1 MNKRLALLACMA
13 ASAAAIASAGPAAAS
28 AKTPDYDVVAGG
40 FVSPLHVTAGP
51 GKSVLVSQDFAGK
64 LTRIDRDG
72 STEDLSTDTPQGW
85 EVAGADTRGSTT
97 YFLESVGAGQGDPA
111 GLHGYLKSID
121 ARGDVETIADF
132 ADYERSHNPDGD
144 QHYGFGDDVS
154 AQCLA
159 AWPQF
164 PPPSYR
170 GIVDSHP
177 YALAV
182 RDNTAY
188 VADAGMNAVLKV
200 NLKNG
205 DIDTVAV
212 LPPRPAV
219 VPAGLRIPTDMMGNT
234 VEVPACVVGHE
245 YAFEPVPTDVGIG
258 PDGML
263 YVTSLPGGPEGP
275 ELGARGAIFRI
286 NPWNGDT
293 DLWAEDILS
302 PTGLAVAGNGDVYV
316 ASLFGGEILK
326 FTCDGDRSQFLAVN
340 MPADVDIS
348 GHTLYATV
356 DALGDPSQPPAGKV
370 IKADLR

>member
-1 MNKRLALLACMA
+1 MNKRLALLACTA

-348 GHTLYATV
+348 GHTLYATI

-370 IKADLR
+370 IRADLR

>member
-1 MNKRLALLACMA
+1 MKRRLALLACIT
-13 ASAAAIASAGPAAAS
+13 ASAAAIASAVPAAAS
-28 AKTPDYDVVAGG
+28 TKAPDHQVIAGG
-40 FVSPLHVTAGP
+40 LDSPLHVAAGT
-51 GKSVLVSQDFAGK
+51 GKDVLVSQDFAGK
-64 LTRIDRDG
+64 LTRISRDG
-72 STEDLSTDTPQGW
+72 SAEDLDTATPKGW
-85 EVAGADTRGSTT
+85 EVAGSDTRGSTT

-121 ARGDVETIADF
+121 SKGTVDTIANF
-132 ADYERSHNPDGD
+132 ADYERRHNPDGD
-144 QHYGFGDDVS
+144 QSYGFGDDVS

-159 AWPQF
+159 NWPNF
-164 PPPSYR
+164 PPATYK
-170 GIVDSHP
+170 GTVDSHP

-200 NLKNG
+200 NLKSG

-219 VPAGLRIPTDMMGNT
+219 IPAGLRIPTDMQGNT

-245 YAFEPVPTDVGIG
+245 YAFEPVPTDVAIG

-275 ELGARGAIFRI
+275 ELGARGAIFKV

-293 DLWAEDILS
+293 DVWADDILS

-326 FTCDGDRSQFLAVN
+326 FTCDGNRSTFLKVN
-340 MPADVDIS
+340 MPADVDIK
-348 GHTLYATV
+348 GNNLYATIDV
-356 DALGDPSQPPAGKV
+356 LGDPMQPPAGKV
-370 IKADLR
+370 IKADLP

>member
-1 MNKRLALLACMA
+1 MNKRLALLACTA

-28 AKTPDYDVVAGG
+28 ARTPDYDVVAGG

-164 PPPSYR
+164 PPPSYK

-348 GHTLYATV
+348 GHTLYATI

>member
-1 MNKRLALLACMA
+1 MNKRLALLACTA

-348 GHTLYATV
+348 GHTLYATI

>member
-1 MNKRLALLACMA
+1 MKRRLALLACIT

-28 AKTPDYDVVAGG
+28 NKAPDYEELAGG
-40 FVSPLHVTAGP
+40 LVSPLHVAAGS
-51 GKSVLVSQDFAGK
+51 GKAVLVSQDFAGK
-64 LTRIDRDG
+64 LTRINRDR
-72 STEDLSTDTPQGW
+72 STEDVDTGTPMGW
-85 EVAGADTRGSTT
+85 EIAGSDTRGSTT

-111 GLHGYLKSID
+111 GLHGYLKSVD
-121 ARGDVETIADF
+121 SKGDVDTIANF
-132 ADYERSHNPDGD
+132 ADYERRHNPDGD

-159 AWPQF
+159 NWPSF
-164 PPPSYR
+164 PPATYT

-219 VPAGLRIPTDMMGNT
+219 IPAGLRIPTDMQGNT
-234 VEVPACVVGHE
+234 AEVPACVVGHE
-245 YAFEPVPTDVGIG
+245 YAFEPVPTDVGIR

-275 ELGARGAIFRI
+275 ELGARGAIFKI

-293 DLWAEDILS
+293 DVWAEDLLS
-302 PTGLAVAGNGDVYV
+302 PTGLAVADNGDVYV

-326 FTCDGDRSQFLAVN
+326 FTCDADRSRFLAVN
-340 MPADVDIS
+340 MPADVDIK
-348 GHTLYATV
+348 GNTLYATI
-356 DALGDPSQPPAGKV
+356 DALGDPAQPPAGKV

>member
-1 MNKRLALLACMA
+1 MNKRLALLACTA
-13 ASAAAIASAGPAAAS
+13 ASAVAIASAGPAAAS
-28 AKTPDYDVVAGG
+28 AKTPDYDVLAGG

-85 EVAGADTRGSTT
+85 EVAGADTRGNTT

-121 ARGDVETIADF
+121 GRGDVETIADF

-164 PPPSYR
+164 PPPSYK
-170 GIVDSHP
+170 GIADSHP

-275 ELGARGAIFRI
+275 ELGARGAVFRI

-348 GHTLYATV
+348 GHTLYATI

>member
-1 MNKRLALLACMA
+1 MKKRLALLACITV
-13 ASAAAIASAGPAAAS
+13 SAAAIASAGPAAAS
-28 AKTPDYDVVAGG
+28 TESPDYQVLAGG
-40 FVSPLHVTAGP
+40 LVSPLHVAAGT
-51 GKSVLVSQDFAGK
+51 GKAVLVSQDFAGK
-64 LTRIDRDG
+64 LTRINREG
-72 STEDLSTDTPQGW
+72 AAEDLDTGTPKGW
-85 EVAGADTRGSTT
+85 EVAGSDTRGSTT

-121 ARGDVETIADF
+121 SKGHVDTIANF
-132 ADYERSHNPDGD
+132 ADYERRHNPDGD
-144 QHYGFGDDVS
+144 QRYGFGDDVS
-154 AQCLA
+154 AQCMA
-159 AWPQF
+159 NWPNF
-164 PPPSYR
+164 PPATYK

-219 VPAGLRIPTDMMGNT
+219 IPAGLRIPTDMQGNT
-234 VEVPACVVGHE
+234 AEVPACVVGHE
-245 YAFEPVPTDVGIG
+245 YAFEPVPTDVAIG

-275 ELGARGAIFRI
+275 ELGARGAIFKV

-293 DLWAEDILS
+293 DVWADDILS
-302 PTGLAVAGNGDVYV
+302 PTGLAVAGNGDVYA

-326 FTCDGDRSQFLAVN
+326 FTCDGDRSTFLKVN
-340 MPADVDIS
+340 MPADVDIK
-348 GHTLYATV
+348 GNNLYATIDV
-356 DALGDPSQPPAGKV
+356 LGDPMQPPAGKV
-370 IKADLR
+370 IKADLG

>member
-1 MNKRLALLACMA
+1 MNKRLALLACTA

-28 AKTPDYDVVAGG
+28 AKTPDYDVLAGG

-72 STEDLSTDTPQGW
+72 STEDLSTGTPQGW

-111 GLHGYLKSID
+111 GLHGYLKSMD
-121 ARGDVETIADF
+121 AQGDVETIADF

-164 PPPSYR
+164 PPPSYE

-302 PTGLAVAGNGDVYV
+302 PTGQAVTGNGDVYV

>member
-1 MNKRLALLACMA
+1 ML
-13 ASAAAIASAGPAAAS
+13 
-28 AKTPDYDVVAGG
+28 AGG
-40 FVSPLHVTAGP
+40 LVSPLHVTAGP

-64 LTRIDRDG
+64 LTRVDRG
-72 STEDLSTDTPQGW
+72 GTTEDLSTETAQGW
-85 EVAGADTRGSTT
+85 EVAGSDTRGSTT

-111 GLHGYLKSID
+111 GLHGYLKSMD
-121 ARGDVETIADF
+121 ARGSVDTIADF
-132 ADYERSHNPDGD
+132 AGYERRHNPDGD

-159 AWPQF
+159 DWPAF
-164 PPPSYR
+164 PPASYT
-170 GIVDSHP
+170 GAVDSHP

-182 RDNTAY
+182 RDHTAY
-188 VADAGMNAVLKV
+188 VADAGMNAVLRV
-200 NLKNG
+200 DLKSG
-205 DIDTVAV
+205 DIDTIAV

-219 VPAGLRIPTDMMGNT
+219 VPAGLLIPTDMMGNT
-234 VEVPACVVGHE
+234 VEVPACAVGHE
-245 YAFEPVPTDVGIG
+245 YAFEPVPTDVAIG

-275 ELGARGAIFRI
+275 ELGARGAIFKV

-293 DLWAEDILS
+293 DLWAEDIMS

-326 FTCDGDRSQFLAVN
+326 FTCGGDRSRFLAVG

-348 GHTLYATV
+348 GHTLYATI

>member
-1 MNKRLALLACMA
+1 MNKRLALLACTA

-164 PPPSYR
+164 PPPSYK

-348 GHTLYATV
+348 GHTLYATI

>member
-1 MNKRLALLACMA
+1 MKRRLAVLACIT

-28 AKTPDYDVVAGG
+28 SHAPDYEVLAGG
-40 FVSPLHVTAGP
+40 LVSPLHVTAGP
-51 GKSVLVSQDFAGK
+51 GKTVLVSQDFTGK
-64 LTRIDRDG
+64 LTRINRDG
-72 STEDLSTDTPQGW
+72 STENLDTNTPRGW

-121 ARGDVETIADF
+121 SKGDVETIANF
-132 ADYERSHNPDGD
+132 ADYERRHNPDGH

-154 AQCLA
+154 AACLA
-159 AWPQF
+159 DWPAF
-164 PPPSYR
+164 PPARYK

-182 RDNTAY
+182 RDGVAY

-200 NLKNG
+200 NLKDG

-212 LPPRPAV
+212 LPPRPAEI
-219 VPAGLRIPTDMMGNT
+219 PAGLRVPTDMQGNT
-234 VEVPACVVGHE
+234 VEVPACAVGHE
-245 YAFEPVPTDVGIG
+245 YAFEPVPTDIGIG

-275 ELGARGAIFRI
+275 ELGARGAVFKI

-293 DLWAEDILS
+293 DVWADHILS

-326 FTCDGDRSQFLAVN
+326 FSCGGDRSRFLAVN

-348 GHTLYATV
+348 GHNLYATI

-370 IKADLR
+370 IKVDLK

>member
-1 MNKRLALLACMA
+1 MA

-28 AKTPDYDVVAGG
+28 AKTPDYDVLAGG

-159 AWPQF
+159 AWPEF
-164 PPPSYR
+164 PPPSYK

-200 NLKNG
+200 NLKTG

-348 GHTLYATV
+348 GHTLYATI

>member
-1 MNKRLALLACMA
+1 MKKRLALLACIT

-28 AKTPDYDVVAGG
+28 TKAPDYEVLAGG
-40 FVSPLHVTAGP
+40 LVSPLHVAAGT
-51 GKSVLVSQDFAGK
+51 GKAVLVSQDFAGK
-64 LTRIDRDG
+64 LTRISRDG
-72 STEDLSTDTPQGW
+72 SAEDLDTATPKGW
-85 EVAGADTRGSTT
+85 EVAGSDTRGSTT

-121 ARGDVETIADF
+121 SKGTVDTIANF
-132 ADYERSHNPDGD
+132 ADYERRHNPDGD
-144 QHYGFGDDVS
+144 QRYGFGDDVS
-154 AQCLA
+154 AQCMA
-159 AWPQF
+159 NWPNF
-164 PPPSYR
+164 PPATYK
-170 GIVDSHP
+170 GTVDSHP

-200 NLKNG
+200 NLKSG

-219 VPAGLRIPTDMMGNT
+219 IPAGLRIPTDMQGNT

-245 YAFEPVPTDVGIG
+245 YAFEPVPTDVAIG

-275 ELGARGAIFRI
+275 ELGARGAIFKV

-293 DLWAEDILS
+293 DVWADDILS

-316 ASLFGGEILK
+316 ASLFGGEILT
-326 FTCDGDRSQFLAVN
+326 FTCNGDRSKFLKVN
-340 MPADVDIS
+340 MPADVDIK
-348 GHTLYATV
+348 GNNLYATIDV
-356 DALGDPSQPPAGKV
+356 LGDPMQPPAGKV
-370 IKADLR
+370 IKADLP

>member
-1 MNKRLALLACMA
+1 MNKRLALLACTA

-28 AKTPDYDVVAGG
+28 ARTPDYDVVAGG

-348 GHTLYATV
+348 GHTLYATI

>member
-1 MNKRLALLACMA
+1 MNKRLALLACTA

-28 AKTPDYDVVAGG
+28 AKTPDYDVLAGG
-40 FVSPLHVTAGP
+40 FVSPLRVTAGP

-72 STEDLSTDTPQGW
+72 STEDLSTGTPQGW

-111 GLHGYLKSID
+111 GLHGYLKSMD
-121 ARGDVETIADF
+121 AQGDVETIADF

-164 PPPSYR
+164 PPPSYE

>member
-1 MNKRLALLACMA
+1 MNKRLALLACTA

-28 AKTPDYDVVAGG
+28 ARTPDYDVVAGG

-205 DIDTVAV
+205 DIDTIAV

-348 GHTLYATV
+348 GHTLYATI

>member
-1 MNKRLALLACMA
+1 MNKRLALLACTA

-64 LTRIDRDG
+64 LTRIDRVG

-121 ARGDVETIADF
+121 ARGDGETIADF

-144 QHYGFGDDVS
+144 QHYGFADDVS

>member
-1 MNKRLALLACMA
+1 MNKRLALLACTA

-64 LTRIDRDG
+64 LTRIDRVG

>member
-1 MNKRLALLACMA
+1 MNKRLALLACTA

-212 LPPRPAV
+212 LAPRPAV

-348 GHTLYATV
+348 GHTLYATI

>member
-1 MNKRLALLACMA
+1 MKKRLALFACMA
-13 ASAAAIASAGPAAAS
+13 ASAAAIASAGPASAS
-28 AKTPDYDVVAGG
+28 TKAPDYDVLEGG
-40 FVSPLHVTAGP
+40 LVSPLHVTAGP

-64 LTRIDRDG
+64 LTRIDRG
-72 STEDLSTDTPQGW
+72 GPTEDLSTETSPGW
-85 EVAGADTRGSTT
+85 EVAGADTRGNTT

-121 ARGDVETIADF
+121 SRGDVDTIANF

-159 AWPQF
+159 NWPNF
-164 PPPSYR
+164 PPATYK
-170 GIVDSHP
+170 GMVDSHP

-275 ELGARGAIFRI
+275 ELGARGAIFKI

-326 FTCDGDRSQFLAVN
+326 FTCDGSRSQFLAVN

-348 GHTLYATV
+348 GHALYATV

-370 IKADLR
+370 VKADLR

>member
-1 MNKRLALLACMA
+1 MKKRLALLACMA

-28 AKTPDYDVVAGG
+28 SKTPDYDVLAGG
-40 FVSPLHVTAGP
+40 FVSPLHVTAGH
-51 GKSVLVSQDFAGK
+51 GKSVQVSQDFAGK
-64 LTRIDRDG
+64 LTRIARDG
-72 STEDLSTDTPQGW
+72 TTEDLSSGTSQGW
-85 EVAGADTRGSTT
+85 EVAGADTRGNTT

-121 ARGDVETIADF
+121 AGGDVDTIADF
-132 ADYERSHNPDGD
+132 AGYERRHNPDGD

-154 AQCLA
+154 ARCLA
-159 AWPQF
+159 AWPKF
-164 PPPSYR
+164 PPATYK

-182 RDNTAY
+182 RGNTAY

-302 PTGLAVAGNGDVYV
+302 PTGLAIAGNGDVYV

-326 FTCDGDRSQFLAVN
+326 FTCNGDRSRFLTVN

-348 GHTLYATV
+348 DHTLYATI

>member
-28 AKTPDYDVVAGG
+28 AKTPDYDVLAGG

-159 AWPQF
+159 AWPEF
-164 PPPSYR
+164 PPPSYK

-200 NLKNG
+200 NLKTG

-348 GHTLYATV
+348 GHTLYATI

>member
-1 MNKRLALLACMA
+1 MNKRLALLACTA

-64 LTRIDRDG
+64 LTRIDRVG

-348 GHTLYATV
+348 GHTLYATI

>member
-28 AKTPDYDVVAGG
+28 AKTPDYDVLAGG

-159 AWPQF
+159 AWPEF
-164 PPPSYR
+164 PPPSYK

-200 NLKNG
+200 NLKTG

-348 GHTLYATV
+348 GHTLYATI

-370 IKADLR
+370 TKADLR